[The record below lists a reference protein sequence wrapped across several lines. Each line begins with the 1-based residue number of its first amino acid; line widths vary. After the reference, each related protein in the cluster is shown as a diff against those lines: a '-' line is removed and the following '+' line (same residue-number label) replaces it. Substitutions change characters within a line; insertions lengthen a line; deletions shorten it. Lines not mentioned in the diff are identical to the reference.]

1 MPIAFPQSAL
11 RNLPS
16 ARCLYDVCEDRTGT
30 SMKVTL
36 TPWEIWFVPERSFAP
51 GELTIAVAAPTKPIM
66 PLFATDRRIM
76 LHREHG
82 GYLHNA
88 PLVHQEWSWDQLAD
102 VESTGWTGIRL
113 RWRDGSR
120 TVVRD
125 RKRSAAKTVVARMR
139 RALDVHRAGGSL
151 RENWQSITGMTPQSR
166 DPRMEALEYLQGRDT
181 SSISGNS
188 WHIMQVLEQ
197 DEVPL
202 SAQQW
207 TRGLTINSSGT
218 DELLAEGTRIW
229 VMTDRRLFELQ
240 GDVSFRVRRQW
251 DARDILG
258 ARLRDKQR
266 RTTDTLITT
275 AGEIP
280 FPSAPSVEKPTM
292 SDIRAV
298 EAINE
303 AVEAIRRG

>member
-1 MPIAFPQSAL
+1 VTIAFPQQAL
-11 RNLPS
+11 HNLPS
-16 ARCLYDVCEDRTGT
+16 ARCLYDVCEDRTGA
-30 SMKVTL
+30 SMKATL
-36 TPWEIWFVPERSFAP
+36 TPWEIWFVPESSFAL

-76 LHREHG
+76 LHREQG
-82 GYLHNA
+82 GYRRNP
-88 PLVHQEWSWDQLAD
+88 PLVHREWSWDQLAD

-113 RWRDGSR
+113 SWRDGSR

-151 RENWQSITGMTPQSR
+151 RENWQTITGMTPQSR
-166 DPRMEALEYLQGRDT
+166 DPRMEALEFLHARDT
-181 SSISGNS
+181 SSVEGNR
-188 WHIMQVLEQ
+188 WHIMKVLER

-207 TRGLTINSSGT
+207 NRGLTLNSSGT

-229 VMTDRRLFELQ
+229 VMTDRRLLELQ
-240 GDVSFRVRRQW
+240 GDSSFRVRRQW

-258 ARLRDKQR
+258 ARPRDRQR
-266 RTTDTLITT
+266 RTPDTLVTT

-280 FPSAPSVEKPTM
+280 FPSAPSVEEPTM

-298 EAINE
+298 AAINE